1 MNEHPDL
8 TPPTI
13 GGADHAHAAVR
24 AGLSAIPFA
33 GGAAMEIFNA
43 VITPPIERRRQQWM
57 ATVGSAI
64 EQLQTTDA
72 NIVETLQN
80 SEKFQSVLLQAS
92 WAAVRNHQ
100 RGKLDGLRNAVLN
113 AAQGFKASADLQLL
127 FVRYVDE
134 LTPVHLLVMSFFVK
148 HEGDVAQFESYQK
161 LFAAFSEITQQKIDG
176 PFFKLACDDLK
187 ARSLVRISDD
197 LQDFPGLYDVTSLA
211 VEKPSSNPKIIVT
224 DVGRAF
230 FEFVLTDPSGFSK

>member
-1 MNEHPDL
+1 
-8 TPPTI
+8 
-13 GGADHAHAAVR
+13 
-24 AGLSAIPFA
+24 
-33 GGAAMEIFNA
+33 
-43 VITPPIERRRQQWM
+43 
-57 ATVGSAI
+57 
-64 EQLQTTDA
+64 
-72 NIVETLQN
+72 
-80 SEKFQSVLLQAS
+80 
-92 WAAVRNHQ
+92 
-100 RGKLDGLRNAVLN
+100 VLN

-161 LFAAFSEITQQKIDG
+161 LFAAFSEIKQKIDG